1 MVEKMTA
8 PQKKLFDMLPSEF
21 IIYTEYKGW
30 RAAGTTVRSLDGK
43 ILFKFAAGHDR
54 AFSRLTRHK
63 NILFIEDCSTQKHG
77 DVALSYMKVE

>member
-1 MVEKMTA
+1 MVEEMTA

-21 IIYTEYKGW
+21 IIYTEYNGW
-30 RAAGTTVRSLDGK
+30 RAVGTTVRSLDGK

-54 AFSRLTRHK
+54 AFSRLK

-77 DVALSYMKVE
+77 DVARSYMKVEK